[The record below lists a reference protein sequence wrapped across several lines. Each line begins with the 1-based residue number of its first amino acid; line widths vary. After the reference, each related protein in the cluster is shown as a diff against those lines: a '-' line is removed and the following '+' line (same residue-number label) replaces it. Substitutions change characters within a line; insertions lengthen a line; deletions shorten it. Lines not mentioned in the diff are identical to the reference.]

1 MKKWKGDLKVKGWK
15 GERVKRWKGERVKGW
30 KGERVKGWKGKKV
43 KGLGGDVE
51 LALLYFRHEVVLIV
65 VKQRVR
71 GIAVST
77 QINGL
82 NANEFW

>member
-1 MKKWKGDLKVKGWK
+1 M
-15 GERVKRWKGERVKGW
+15 
-30 KGERVKGWKGKKV
+30 

-71 GIAVST
+71 GIAVSA

>member
-1 MKKWKGDLKVKGWK
+1 M
-15 GERVKRWKGERVKGW
+15 
-30 KGERVKGWKGKKV
+30 
-43 KGLGGDVE
+43 KGLGGDIE
-51 LALLYFRHEVVLIV
+51 LGLFYLRHEVVLIV